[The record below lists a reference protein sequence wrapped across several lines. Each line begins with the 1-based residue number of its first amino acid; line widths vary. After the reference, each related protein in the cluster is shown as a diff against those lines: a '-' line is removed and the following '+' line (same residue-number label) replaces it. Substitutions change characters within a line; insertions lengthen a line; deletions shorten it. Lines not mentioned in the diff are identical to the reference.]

1 MPITTT
7 NNFSP
12 RLYSY
17 SLFYNSIET
26 IIVNI
31 IIILLLRGSCYLK
44 IFDIII
50 IMSILVYILFIF
62 LHTYINY
69 YITILRQNTI
79 IYYYFNKMLA
89 NAKYIFV
96 LMYLGLIMMSNDFI
110 HEKRKKII

>member
-1 MPITTT
+1 MTTT

-12 RLYSY
+12 RLYY

-44 IFDIII
+44 IFDII
-50 IMSILVYILFIF
+50 SILAYILFIF

-79 IYYYFNKMLA
+79 IY
-89 NAKYIFV
+89 
-96 LMYLGLIMMSNDFI
+96 
-110 HEKRKKII
+110 